1 MKPKFFIPLVTALAL
16 GIVGT
21 CIESGDGL
29 ASAQTQEYAE
39 AIKEIQAPDSEHEF
53 PVPLRPLPKT
63 ITPCRAC
70 HGPEKDFPV
79 NFKRRE
85 DLLVHTNIR
94 LNHGGIRLWCL
105 DCHHPDNRNYL
116 LPLSDGKSIE
126 FEQSYLLCGKCHGT
140 IFRDWRDGIHGKRTG
155 SWNGAKNYYLCITC
169 HDPHNPKFK
178 PMAPMPPPKK
188 PWTPSEVRA
197 KHQGAPR

>member
-1 MKPKFFIPLVTALAL
+1 MKPKMFISLVMALTL
-16 GIVGT
+16 GV
-21 CIESGDGL
+21 GL
-29 ASAQTQEYAE
+29 ACFDLPSGPAFAQSQEYAE
-39 AIKEIQAPDSEHEF
+39 ALKEIQAPTSEQEF

-85 DLLVHTNIR
+85 DILVHTNIR

-116 LPLSDGKSIE
+116 LPLSDGKVIE

-140 IFRDWRDGIHGKRTG
+140 IYRDWRDGIHGKRTG

-188 PWTPSEVRA
+188 PWTPTERSA
-197 KHQGAPR
+197 KH

>member
-1 MKPKFFIPLVTALAL
+1 MKPKMLIPLVMVLTV
-16 GIVGT
+16 GIIGA
-21 CIESGDGL
+21 CIKLSDR
-29 ASAQTQEYAE
+29 AAYAQSREYAE
-39 AIKEIQAPDSEHEF
+39 EMKEIQAPTSEQEF

-85 DLLVHTNIR
+85 DILVHTNIR

-105 DCHHPDNRNYL
+105 DCHHPENRNYL
-116 LPLSDGKSIE
+116 LPLSDGKVIE

-140 IFRDWRDGIHGKRTG
+140 IYRDWRDGIHGKRTG
-155 SWNGAKNYYLCITC
+155 SWNGQKNYYLCITC
-169 HDPHNPKFK
+169 HDPHNPRFK

-188 PWTPSEVRA
+188 PWTPTEVRA
-197 KHQGAPR
+197 KH

>member
-1 MKPKFFIPLVTALAL
+1 MKPKMFISLVMALTL
-16 GIVGT
+16 GV
-21 CIESGDGL
+21 GL
-29 ASAQTQEYAE
+29 ACFDPPSGPAFAQSQEYAE
-39 AIKEIQAPDSEHEF
+39 ALKEIQAPTSEQEF

-85 DLLVHTNIR
+85 DILVHTNIR

-116 LPLSDGKSIE
+116 LPLSDE
-126 FEQSYLLCGKCHGT
+126 
-140 IFRDWRDGIHGKRTG
+140 
-155 SWNGAKNYYLCITC
+155 
-169 HDPHNPKFK
+169 
-178 PMAPMPPPKK
+178 
-188 PWTPSEVRA
+188 
-197 KHQGAPR
+197 

>member
-1 MKPKFFIPLVTALAL
+1 MKPKILIPLVTALVI
-16 GIVGT
+16 GIVGA
-21 CIESGDGL
+21 CIEGPGL
-29 ASAQTQEYAE
+29 ALAQIQEDAE
-39 AIKEIQAPDSEHEF
+39 ALKAIQAPTSDQEF
-53 PVPLRPLPKT
+53 PVPLRPLPQT

-85 DLLVHTNIR
+85 DLLVHNNIR

-105 DCHHPDNRNYL
+105 DCHHPDNRNFL
-116 LPLSDGKSIE
+116 LPLSDGKNIE

-140 IFRDWRDGIHGKRTG
+140 IYRDWRDGIHGKRTG
-155 SWNGAKNYYLCITC
+155 SWNGTKNYYLCITC

-188 PWTPSEVRA
+188 PWTPIEVQA
-197 KHQGAPR
+197 KH